1 MMVRRSAWREVLVL
15 SVFLVPL
22 AAGCKSTYVAG
33 AANDAIARIC
43 QKEYGVQVSVRTGD
57 NTVDVYL
64 PSTNILKSDMTFSD
78 HVLDKI
84 EHVMLTA
91 TRVTLSS
98 EMKYDFFVLTTRDL
112 RTGLEVT
119 FVRYIKDIRR
129 LITDDIS
136 RTDFFQRMLIEV
148 NRVDP
153 NAPYTFKAYRLQ
165 DFLAS
170 QLADRL
176 RQDLGLNLVA
186 SRLFRLV
193 DIEGA
198 YVVVPPAQP
207 HALPASLF
215 RITLLFQ
222 PDAPPFENAGTP
234 ALRDDFTR
242 LFLHTAQIVTRR
254 YDFNAFDGM
263 ELVDAAGRRLAY
275 FDRKE
280 FNRDSVSTLMELIR
294 NLKDKTRE

>member
-1 MMVRRSAWREVLVL
+1 
-15 SVFLVPL
+15 
-22 AAGCKSTYVAG
+22 
-33 AANDAIARIC
+33 
-43 QKEYGVQVSVRTGD
+43 VRTGG

-64 PSTNILKSDMTFSD
+64 PATNVLKSDMTFSD

-91 TRVTLSS
+91 TRVTLSA

-112 RTGLEVT
+112 RTGVEVS
-119 FVRYIKDIRR
+119 FVRYLKDIRR

-148 NRVDP
+148 RRVEP
-153 NAPYTFKAYRLQ
+153 SAPYEFKAYRLQ

-176 RQDLGLNLVA
+176 RQDLALNLVA
-186 SRLFRLV
+186 NRLFRLV
-193 DIEGA
+193 DLEGE
-198 YVVVPPAQP
+198 YIVIPPPQK
-207 HALPASLF
+207 HTLPTAVF
-215 RITLLFQ
+215 RITLLFH
-222 PDAPPFENAGTP
+222 PDAPAFETLGTP
-234 ALRDDFTR
+234 ALRDDFAR

-254 YDFNAFDGM
+254 YEFHAFDGL
-263 ELVDAAGRRLAY
+263 ELVDRTGRRLAY

-280 FNRDSVSTLMELIR
+280 FNRDSISTLMELIR
-294 NLKDKTRE
+294 SLKNKNRD

>member
-1 MMVRRSAWREVLVL
+1 MMVRRSAWRQAAVAAL
-15 SVFLVPL
+15 FLVPL
-22 AAGCKSTYVAG
+22 VAGCKSTYSTG
-33 AANDAIARIC
+33 SANQAIARIC
-43 QKEYGVQVSVRTGD
+43 EKEYGVQVGVRTGD

-64 PSTNILKSDMTFSD
+64 PSTNILKNDMTFSD

-98 EMKYDFFVLTTRDL
+98 EMKYDFFVLTTRDM
-112 RTGLEVT
+112 RTGMEIS

-136 RTDFFQRMLIEV
+136 RNDFFQRMLIEV
-148 NRVDP
+148 KRVDP
-153 NAPYTFKAYRLQ
+153 GEPYSFKAYRLQ

-186 SRLFRLV
+186 SRLFRLM
-193 DIEGA
+193 DLEGE
-198 YVVVPPAQP
+198 YVV
-207 HALPASLF
+207 LPAPTPHTLPTAEF
-215 RITLLFQ
+215 RITLLFH
-222 PDAPPFENAGTP
+222 PDAPPFETVGTP

-254 YDFNAFDGM
+254 YEFHAFDGL
-263 ELVDAAGRRLAY
+263 ELVDRTGKRLAY

-294 NLKDKTRE
+294 SLKDKAHE

>member
-1 MMVRRSAWREVLVL
+1 MTAKVPARAWLGFML
-15 SVFLVPL
+15 GL
-22 AAGCKSTYVAG
+22 ALLGSGCKSTYSSGSV
-33 AANDAIARIC
+33 NQAISDIC
-43 QKEYGVQVSVRTGD
+43 QKEYGVQVGVHAED

-64 PSTNILKSDMTFSD
+64 PATNVLKSDMTFSD

-112 RTGLEVT
+112 RTGVEVS

-136 RTDFFQRMLIEV
+136 RTDFFQRMLIDV
-148 NRVDP
+148 KRVDP
-153 NAPYTFKAYRLQ
+153 ATPYSFKAYRLQ

-170 QLADRL
+170 QLAERL
-176 RQDLGLNLVA
+176 RQDLELNLVA

-193 DIEGA
+193 DLEGA
-198 YVVVPPAQP
+198 YVVLPATQP
-207 HALPASLF
+207 HALPIAVF
-215 RITLLFQ
+215 RITLFFQ
-222 PDAPPFENAGTP
+222 PDAPVYETVGTP
-234 ALRDDFTR
+234 ALRDDFAR
-242 LFLHTAQIVTRR
+242 LFLHTAQIVARR
-254 YDFNAFDGM
+254 YEFRAFDGL
-263 ELVDAAGRRLAY
+263 ELVDTTGRRLAY

-294 NLKDKTRE
+294 SLKDKTRE

>member
-1 MMVRRSAWREVLVL
+1 MIARRFLRVLP
-15 SVFLVPL
+15 VFVCGL
-22 AAGCKSTYVAG
+22 ALCGAGCKPTYTTGSVQQ
-33 AANDAIARIC
+33 AISHIC
-43 QKEYGVQVSVRTGD
+43 EKEYSVQVGVQTGD
-57 NTVDVYL
+57 NTVDVFL
-64 PSTNILKSDMTFSD
+64 PATNILKSDMTFSD

-98 EMKYDFFVLTTRDL
+98 EMRYDFFVLTTRDL
-112 RTGLEVT
+112 RTGVEVT
-119 FVRYIKDIRR
+119 FVRYLKDIRR

-148 NRVDP
+148 RRVEP
-153 NAPYTFKAYRLQ
+153 SAPYEFKAYRLQ

-186 SRLFRLV
+186 NRLFRLV
-193 DIEGA
+193 DLEGA
-198 YVVVPPAQP
+198 YVVVPPPQK
-207 HALPASLF
+207 HSLPSAVF
-215 RITLLFQ
+215 RITLFFH
-222 PDAPPFENAGTP
+222 PDAPAYETVGTP
-234 ALRDDFTR
+234 ALRDDFAR

-254 YDFNAFDGM
+254 YEFHAFDGL
-263 ELVDAAGRRLAY
+263 ELVDPAGRRLAY

-280 FNRDSVSTLMELIR
+280 FSRDSVSALMELIR
-294 NLKDKTRE
+294 SLKEKKRD

>member
-1 MMVRRSAWREVLVL
+1 MTANRWGRGLLAITLVL
-15 SVFLVPL
+15 AGLG
-22 AAGCKSTYVAG
+22 AGCKSTYSKG
-33 AANDAIARIC
+33 AVSQAISDIC
-43 QKEYGVQVSVRTGD
+43 EKEYGVRVGVQTGENTVSVF
-57 NTVDVYL
+57 L
-64 PSTNILKSDMTFSD
+64 PAANVLKNDMSFSD

-98 EMKYDFFVLTTRDL
+98 EMKYDFFVLTTRDS
-112 RTGLEVT
+112 RTGVEIA

-148 NRVDP
+148 KRVDP
-153 NAPYTFKAYRLQ
+153 AAPPQFKNYRLQ

-170 QLADRL
+170 QLAERL
-176 RQDLGLNLVA
+176 RQDLSLNVVA
-186 SRLFRLV
+186 GRLFHLV
-193 DIEGA
+193 DLEGA
-198 YVVVPPAQP
+198 YVVVPAPQR
-207 HALPASLF
+207 HLLPTAVF
-215 RITLLFQ
+215 RITLLFH
-222 PDAPPFENAGTP
+222 PDAPPFETMGTS
-234 ALRDDFTR
+234 ALRDDFSR

-254 YDFNAFDGM
+254 YDFRAFDGL
-263 ELVDAAGRRLAY
+263 ELVDRTGRRLAY

-294 NLKDKTRE
+294 SLKDKTKE